1 MSTLA
6 VTEITA
12 ACNRDYKPARQRQSR
27 SIVLSEGNRRRFPL
41 RLNRSLHRE
50 VLNALYFVDTLLI
63 ATTSRTTISA
73 PITVQIHI
81 PPLIHPYAWFI
92 IEPLPFGYDQAI
104 PPDLAREEY
113 GFSSGRSWRCAVYP
127 NATDRAECVRVFG
140 FSCSNRGR
148 SSPFPRTCPGI
159 APD

>member
-41 RLNRSLHRE
+41 TLNRSLHRE

-63 ATTSRTTISA
+63 ATTSRTTTST

-81 PPLIHPYAWFI
+81 PPPIHPYALFI
-92 IEPLPFGYDQAI
+92 IESLSRRYEQPSA
-104 PPDLAREEY
+104 PDLAREE
-113 GFSSGRSWRCAVYP
+113 
-127 NATDRAECVRVFG
+127 
-140 FSCSNRGR
+140 
-148 SSPFPRTCPGI
+148 
-159 APD
+159 